1 MQPTSHPT
9 TQPLSA
15 ARLEAEEAFSA
26 TDTRLAT
33 PSTRPPVVTV
43 IKRRLTAQP
52 GDDRAALAGAQA
64 ETQASA
70 ETPIEASKHARVFL
84 MDSDSALLPANRPE
98 PASARPMHGRA
109 DAAHTRS
116 DRDAGKATGR
126 SCARGRRNKSDP
138 GKVIYAAAS
147 ATAPGVGRAVSLEP
161 IASDYA
167 EFGAQGLSALAQAL
181 AEIGSTIEATRRA
194 RSFSVVD
201 PSMASE
207 WARLSRTAIEIAQ
220 WIQDRAPARGWRLH
234 V

>member
-43 IKRRLTAQP
+43 IKRR
-52 GDDRAALAGAQA
+52 RAALAGVQA
-64 ETQASA
+64 DTQASG

-84 MDSDSALLPANRPE
+84 MYSDSALLPANRPE

-109 DAAHTRS
+109 EAAHTRS
-116 DRDAGKATGR
+116 DRDAGKAIGR
-126 SCARGRRNKSDP
+126 TRARGRRNKSDP

-161 IASDYA
+161 VASDCA
-167 EFGAQGLSALAQAL
+167 EFGAQGLSALAEAL
-181 AEIGSTIEATRRA
+181 AEIGSTIEAIRRA

-207 WARLSRTAIEIAQ
+207 WGRLSRTATEIAQ
-220 WIQDRAPARGWRLH
+220 WIQDMAPAQGWRLH